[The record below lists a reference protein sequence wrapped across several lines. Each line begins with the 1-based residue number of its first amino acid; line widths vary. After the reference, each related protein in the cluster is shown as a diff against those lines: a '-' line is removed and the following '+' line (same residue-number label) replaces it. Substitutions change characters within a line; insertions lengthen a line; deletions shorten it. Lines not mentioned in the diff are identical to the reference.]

1 MKKSVI
7 ALTLLTMTIAMPA
20 MAEVETLQSQNSLNT
35 IELNGNVELNNV
47 FDSANIENI
56 QALELSKQ
64 EMKDTEGAWA
74 PAAIMVARIGIAF
87 FNPVTMRKAN

>member
-1 MKKSVI
+1 MKISII
-7 ALTLLTMTIAMPA
+7 ALTLLVISMPV
-20 MAEVETLQSQNSLNT
+20 MAQSESLQIQTTHNSM
-35 IELNGNVELNNV
+35 ELNELSNV
-47 FDSANIENI
+47 FDYSKTENI

-87 FNPVTMRKAN
+87 FNPVTIRKAR